1 MENMKMVPTIGYER
15 LRMGSDGAGITTLFC
30 FWGCPLK
37 CKYCLNPQSWKIK
50 KGVKE
55 VSPEQLYQWVSVDR
69 LYFLATGGGVTLGGG
84 EPLLYPNFIA
94 KFCSLVNG
102 EWNVNIETS
111 LNVPQENLKKVID
124 FVSHYYIDIK
134 EMNDIIYERYTGK
147 SNSQVLSN
155 LKWLVSVVGVDK
167 ITVRVPLIPEFN
179 SEEDVAK
186 SIEVLKTEFGIKN
199 IDQFNYQIVNK
210 I

>member
-1 MENMKMVPTIGYER
+1 MKMVPTIGYER

-50 KGVKE
+50 NGVKE

-84 EPLLYPNFIA
+84 EPLLYPDFIA

-102 EWNVNIETS
+102 EWNINIETS